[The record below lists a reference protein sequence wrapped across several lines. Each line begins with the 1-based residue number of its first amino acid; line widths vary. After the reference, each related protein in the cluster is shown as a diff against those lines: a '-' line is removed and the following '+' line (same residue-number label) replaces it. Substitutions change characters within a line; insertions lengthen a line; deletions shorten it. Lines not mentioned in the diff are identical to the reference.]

1 MSFTQE
7 KMERFYAVRD
17 DNNLQSVWSIYE
29 VDNLNAVADIPK
41 SVRYMVYSD
50 YETGEDLPLI
60 PVPRDATYFEL
71 WLAAEAL
78 IRVCGSWHM
87 FIEGFRF
94 EGNKMRL
101 VTGS

>member
-7 KMERFYAVRD
+7 KMDIFYRIRE
-17 DNNLQSVWSIYE
+17 DNKLKSVWSIYE
-29 VDNLNAVADIPK
+29 VGNLNAVANIPND
-41 SVRYMVYSD
+41 VRYMVYSD

-60 PVPRDATYFEL
+60 PLPNDASYFEL

-78 IRVCGSWHM
+78 IRLCGSWHM